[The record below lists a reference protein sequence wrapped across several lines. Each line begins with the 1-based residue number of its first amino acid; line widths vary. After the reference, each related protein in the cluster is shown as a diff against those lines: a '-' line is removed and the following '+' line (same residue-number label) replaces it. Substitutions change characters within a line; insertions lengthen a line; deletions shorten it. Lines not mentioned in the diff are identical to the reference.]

1 MGCIMTGTVA
11 SFLATTDMAPG
22 HSQNKTSVTGG
33 RAAEIPMGENEHN
46 SAGESAAEYFAELGL
61 KNNNTAGGG
70 CCRNL
75 RSVGL
80 EEE

>member
-33 RAAEIPMGENEHN
+33 RAAEIPMGENEQN
-46 SAGESAAEYFAELGL
+46 SAGESAAEYLL
-61 KNNNTAGGG
+61 SWVWKIIILQGGG
-70 CCRNL
+70 AAETYAAL
-75 RSVGL
+75 G
-80 EEE
+80 